1 MSTYRLEG
9 PLDLSNVM
17 EILERLRA
25 KLTRERALSLDL
37 SRVTWIDS
45 AGLAGLVRLLAE
57 ARRMGAE
64 LRLSA
69 ASEAVHRAFRFAR
82 LETLFPVEMTAEGNP
97 A

>member
-1 MSTYRLEG
+1 MFTYRLEG

-17 EILERLRA
+17 ETLERLRT
-25 KLTRERALSLDL
+25 KLTSEGALSLDL

-69 ASEAVHRAFRFAR
+69 ASDAVHRAFRFAR
-82 LETLFPVEMTAEGNP
+82 LETLFPVETAADAAP

>member
-25 KLTRERALSLDL
+25 KLTSERALSLDL